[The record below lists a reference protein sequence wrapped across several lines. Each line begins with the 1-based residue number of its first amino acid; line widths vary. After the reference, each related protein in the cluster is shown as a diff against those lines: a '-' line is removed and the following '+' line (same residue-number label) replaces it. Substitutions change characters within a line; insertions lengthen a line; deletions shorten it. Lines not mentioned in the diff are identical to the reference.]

1 MAIITISR
9 GSYSKGRDVAQEVAK
24 RLGYSLVS
32 REICIEA
39 SDEFNASEVKVCRA
53 IQDAPSFFDR
63 FTYGRERYMAYIVS
77 AILEH
82 FQQDNVVYHGLA
94 GHFFV
99 KNISHVL
106 KVRILADRQERIRT
120 LLEREHVSEEE
131 AVRRLDQQDHERR
144 QWSLNLYG
152 VDTWDPSLY
161 DMVVHIHKLH
171 VADAAEIICHTVRLE
186 QFITTP
192 DSRKALDELAL
203 AARVKAAIVRDYPN
217 ADVTAGG
224 QAVRVHLRASSA
236 MEQKIVA
243 DVSDRVKRVPGVSD
257 VSVHLIPMTLYD

>member
-1 MAIITISR
+1 MFR
-9 GSYSKGRDVAQEVAK
+9 KKKRFVA
-24 RLGYSLVS
+24 
-32 REICIEA
+32 
-39 SDEFNASEVKVCRA
+39 
-53 IQDAPSFFDR
+53 
-63 FTYGRERYMAYIVS
+63 
-77 AILEH
+77 
-82 FQQDNVVYHGLA
+82 
-94 GHFFV
+94 
-99 KNISHVL
+99 
-106 KVRILADRQERIRT
+106 
-120 LLEREHVSEEE
+120 
-131 AVRRLDQQDHERR
+131 
-144 QWSLNLYG
+144 
-152 VDTWDPSLY
+152 WDPSLY